1 MVLPYFPLRWGV
13 LGVWDW
19 GSGGAS
25 RVILPPALRG
35 YNCRPEKY
43 PFCFGTCEA
52 RTLVYVAKWTCGVC
66 VHVWDQR
73 GCPVE
78 RDVEMITHLHE
89 DYRSC
94 VLLEGDGREMLHS
107 RKPHHRRVY
116 LWASGKCGNIF
127 LGNIFY
133 FMSVISKCFPIGLG
147 VCVNE

>member
-19 GSGGAS
+19 GSGCAN

-52 RTLVYVAKWTCGVC
+52 RTLIYVAKWTCRLC
-66 VHVWDQR
+66 VHVLDQR

-94 VLLEGDGREMLHS
+94 VLLEGGGGCFI
-107 RKPHHRRVY
+107 P
-116 LWASGKCGNIF
+116 GNLITGEYIYELVENVAIYF
-127 LGNIFY
+127 LANIFY
-133 FMSVISKCFPIGLG
+133 FMSVISKCFPIGPG